1 MQEWYLLKIAG
12 FTGRKINGFLD
23 FDLNFHDH
31 LTFVTGINGTGK
43 TSAINSIVA
52 LLFPRLDYLSAEDFE
67 LISLEIEHNSEKVA
81 LSASKNGHFTK
92 LKCSRYPAQF
102 VSIEPFERDDSM
114 PMHRAV
120 EQEEEFFKEQLGRN
134 RDNPVIEF
142 FEELPSPMY
151 LGLDRRSLSFDT
163 MKSRY
168 YGRARQRYPYRRKV
182 FSRSLGPSLEEALS
196 FAQETDRENKMKET
210 RIGARFR
217 EKLVMALLDFPP
229 ISFSGRLEDPTQS
242 ELKQI
247 KEAKQNLRRLPQLLR
262 VPEDEISEKV
272 DPIFSF
278 LDSRIALLQGKRKVQ
293 EKNKEED
300 LNYEEARTKALVE
313 WSFNKA
319 QLNRMNLVSKIVSDH
334 NDEVEKIFEQTNE
347 FLQTVNSFLSDS
359 GKTLSFGKF
368 GELVFS
374 LHEEPEERD
383 IRTLSSGEIQ
393 LIVILAHLYFNPEV
407 RQANVFIIDEPEL
420 SLHVQWQ
427 EKFVD
432 GLMAASDKTQF
443 IMATHSPSII
453 LDKVKNCIEI
463 PVR

>member
-1 MQEWYLLKIAG
+1 MKIAR

-23 FDLNFHDH
+23 FNLKFHDD

-52 LLFPRLDYLSAEDFE
+52 LLFPRLDYLSAEQFD
-67 LISLEIEHNSEKVA
+67 LISLEIEHKDEKVI
-81 LSASKNGHFTK
+81 LSAVKEGQFTQ
-92 LKCSRYPAQF
+92 LKCSKYPNEI
-102 VSIEPFERDDSM
+102 VSIEPFDYGDSL

-120 EQEEEFFKEQLGRN
+120 EQEEEFFKDQLARN
-134 RDNPVIEF
+134 RSNPVMEF
-142 FEELPSPMY
+142 FEDLPSPMY
-151 LGLDRRSLSFDT
+151 LGLDRRSLSFDN
-163 MKSRY
+163 MKSRF
-168 YGRARQRYPYRRKV
+168 YGRPRPRNPYRRKV

-196 FAQETDRENKMKET
+196 FAQETDRENKMKES
-210 RIGARFR
+210 RIGSRFR

-229 ISFSGRLEDPTQS
+229 IAFSGPLEDPTQA
-242 ELKQI
+242 ELNKI
-247 KEAKQNLRRLPQLLR
+247 AEAKRNLRRLPKLLR
-262 VPEDEISEKV
+262 VPADEISEKV
-272 DPIFSF
+272 DPIFEF
-278 LDSRIALLQGKRKVQ
+278 LDGRIALLQGRGRSKK
-293 EKNKEED
+293 KNDDETRDYDGERM
-300 LNYEEARTKALVE
+300 EALIE

-319 QLNRMNLVSKIVSDH
+319 QLNRMNLVSEIVSEH
-334 NDEVEKIFEQTNE
+334 NEEVEKLFKRTNE
-347 FLQTVNSFLSDS
+347 FLDTINSFLSDS
-359 GKTLSFGKF
+359 GKKLSFGKF

-374 LHEEPEERD
+374 LRDDEDERD

-407 RQANVFIIDEPEL
+407 SQANVFIIDEPEL

-432 GLMAASDKTQF
+432 GLIAASDKTQF

-453 LDKVKNCIEI
+453 LEKVKNCVEI